1 MDTPAHKIS
10 SFPYVG
16 IIQIRSRG
24 SKRFSLLSACFLRK
38 LPVFYSVRLQET
50 DLFSCVLC
58 LNIKISKVDVKHF
71 HLLHRR
77 YQYRCNDRPAAA

>member
-1 MDTPAHKIS
+1 MDTPAHNYLH
-10 SFPYVG
+10 FPTLALSKSG
-16 IIQIRSRG
+16 RG